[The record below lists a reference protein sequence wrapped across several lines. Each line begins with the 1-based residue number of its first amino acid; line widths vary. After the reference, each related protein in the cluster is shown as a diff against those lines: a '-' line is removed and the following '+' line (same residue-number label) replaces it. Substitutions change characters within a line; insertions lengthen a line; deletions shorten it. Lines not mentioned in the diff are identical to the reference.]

1 MTEDMIQAQKEIAKS
16 PQTGGARFTE
26 IMDGYLYV
34 GDDIEDFEIARDAA
48 KGASSTARFYLS
60 VDAWDINTLINKD
73 NHAAMLTGTFSCG
86 ALSKDPFMILR
97 GDFQLF
103 SRDPR
108 TPDTDNL
115 VYNFDMLSVTPFFI
129 AANFRRP
136 VRSFI
141 SMDTK
146 SWIRQLPSAFPK
158 HGQPQRH
165 SISNS
170 LVPINPSSD
179 AGFSPSVSEI
189 SSMNFSRF
197 EEMVKRTGK
206 RHVAHGNSFPISPR
220 KSQQISSC
228 LSMHLNILIHP

>member
-1 MTEDMIQAQKEIAKS
+1 MTEDMIQAQKAISKS
-16 PQTGGARFTE
+16 PKTGGARFTE

-60 VDAWDINTLINKD
+60 VDAWDIDALISKD

-86 ALSKDPFMILR
+86 ALSKDPFMVLR

-115 VYNFDMLSVTPFFI
+115 VYNFDMISVIPFFI
-129 AANFRRP
+129 SAHYRRP
-136 VRSFI
+136 VRLFI
-141 SMDTK
+141 FTDTK
-146 SWIRQLPSAFPK
+146 SSIRQLSSAFAK

-165 SISNS
+165 STSIS
-170 LVPINPSSD
+170 LVPINLSSV
-179 AGFSPSVSEI
+179 AEFSPSVSEI
-189 SSMNFSRF
+189 LSTNSFRF
-197 EEMVKRTGK
+197 EESVKQSGK
-206 RHVAHGNSFPISPR
+206 
-220 KSQQISSC
+220 
-228 LSMHLNILIHP
+228 